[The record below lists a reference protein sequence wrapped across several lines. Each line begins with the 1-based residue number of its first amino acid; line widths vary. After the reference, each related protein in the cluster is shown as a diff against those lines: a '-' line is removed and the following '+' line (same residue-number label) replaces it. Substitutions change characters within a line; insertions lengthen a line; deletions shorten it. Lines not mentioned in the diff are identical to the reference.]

1 MVSLCEVTK
10 TLTQESTRFWTE
22 LAGWGIGF
30 ELEPDVGPLE
40 VGAGGATVIEV
51 SEIHLKNV
59 IVYAVTIVIFSLF
72 LFLVVLLKKLL

>member
-51 SEIHLKNV
+51 SEIYLKNV
-59 IVYAVTIVIFSLF
+59 TIFILYII
-72 LFLVVLLKKLL
+72 